1 MTISWHCI
9 LYLFGRELFECQQ
22 IKYSI
27 SNYKDLIWSLSSEL
41 LSSISFRSSRAG
53 TIWPPSLHLTD
64 RGYSWNGQHPHRLQL
79 EGLSQPL
86 CRQLYRLTS
95 GERLGESFQRK
106 KMGRGRGG
114 GVAVRS
120 KYSLGFTD
128 DLWFLKNKIDKN
140 QPILPLYHHRLLSIS
155 KL

>member
-9 LYLFGRELFECQQ
+9 LYLFGRELFECQK
-22 IKYSI
+22 IIYSI

-41 LSSISFRSSRAG
+41 LSSISFRSSRAR

-86 CRQLYRLTS
+86 SACSVGSYTDGQVVQYIYWDRA
-95 GERLGESFQRK
+95 ERGWESPSNWR
-106 KMGRGRGG
+106 RWGG
-114 GVAVRS
+114 AVCS
-120 KYSLGFTD
+120 KSDIYSLG
-128 DLWFLKNKIDKN
+128 K
-140 QPILPLYHHRLLSIS
+140 PLMKVKQTFQEL
-155 KL
+155 